1 MAQPPLHFVI
11 SAARSGSTWLAR
23 SLNQH
28 PEIMATEQR
37 LFGDFTDV
45 WPQHEGGHS
54 LKITQDA
61 YIRNLSGF
69 YFFEELKLEKREFVR
84 EFQDFLIQQMTDFAL
99 QRSGKKRIVDKITP
113 YSGTSDRVIRNI
125 RSRLP
130 ESKIIQLVRDGRDVL
145 TSGTFDWLRLGSTDT
160 PRHAFF
166 MEHVPGMELTR
177 FFDDATIE
185 QWATDWRDTIE
196 IFQRKAPDLQ
206 IRYEAL
212 LTGQGR
218 ELQRIFETLD
228 VTASKTLADH
238 CAAATTFR
246 QLTGRETGD
255 ERPTEKARKGISGDW
270 KNYFTRRDGELFQ
283 QIAGAEL
290 QALGYTSDGSW
301 VNALPEHLSLK
312 HPAP

>member
-1 MAQPPLHFVI
+1 MAHPHLHFLI
-11 SAARSGSTWLAR
+11 SAPRSGSTWLAK

-45 WPQHEGGHS
+45 WPQKEGGHS

-99 QRSGKKRIVDKITP
+99 QRSGKKRLVDKITP
-113 YSGTSDRVIRNI
+113 YSGTSERVIRNI

-130 ESKIIQLVRDGRDVL
+130 GSKIIQLVRDGRDVL
-145 TSGTFDWLRLGSTDT
+145 TSGTFDWLRFNSTDT

-166 MEHVPGMELTR
+166 VEQVPGMQLDR
-177 FFDDATIE
+177 FFDDSTIK

-196 IFQRKAPDLQ
+196 IFQHKAPDIQ
-206 IRYEAL
+206 VRYEAL
-212 LTGQGR
+212 LAEQGS
-218 ELQRIFETLD
+218 ELKRIFQTLE
-228 VTASKTLADH
+228 VTASQTLADA

-255 ERPTEKARKGISGDW
+255 ERPTEKARKGVFGDW

-283 QIAGAEL
+283 QIAGTQLER
-290 QALGYTSDGSW
+290 LGYAPDGSW
-301 VNALPEHLSLK
+301 INALPERLSLTR
-312 HPAP
+312 PAT